1 MLPNL
6 SPLRSHFDIKADPVS
21 VCVLFF
27 VFFFLVNHLKLPLLL
42 RTLGVSVGMGNP
54 FKNQYPFSKSKSFQI
69 KHSFHASATSESC
82 N

>member
-6 SPLRSHFDIKADPVS
+6 SPIRSDFDIKADPVS
-21 VCVLFF
+21 VVFSL
-27 VFFFLVNHLKLPLLL
+27 FFFLVNRLKLPLLL

-54 FKNQYPFSKSKSFQI
+54 FKNQYPFSRSKSFQI

>member
-6 SPLRSHFDIKADPVS
+6 SPIRSDFDIKADPVS
-21 VCVLFF
+21 V

>member
-6 SPLRSHFDIKADPVS
+6 SPIRSHFDIKADPVS
-21 VCVLFF
+21 VVS
-27 VFFFLVNHLKLPLLL
+27 FFFLVNHLKLPLLL